1 MQTNKIALVLAEGGA
16 KGYAHIG
23 AIRAIEESGA
33 AITSIAGILMGAL
46 NGGMYAAGKLWEAYE
61 WLRNIDR

>member
-23 AIRAIEESGA
+23 AIRAIEESGTT
-33 AITSIAGILMGAL
+33 ITSIASIFKETSVCEQL
-46 NGGMYAAGKLWEAYE
+46 NK
-61 WLRNIDR
+61 